1 MHAATAAIN
10 SLDWRD
16 AITDDFPNT
25 TLKTRLTQHDL
36 RGLSPLFGGL
46 SPWNPY
52 LYGTSRALFR
62 SCDKRD
68 TSAASCNRPGFNPY
82 AIILG

>member
-10 SLDWRD
+10 SPDLRD
-16 AITDDFPNT
+16 TITDDFPNT

-46 SPWNPY
+46 SPWNRVFVRHEPC
-52 LYGTSRALFR
+52 AL
-62 SCDKRD
+62 SV
-68 TSAASCNRPGFNPY
+68 
-82 AIILG
+82 L

>member
-10 SLDWRD
+10 SPDLRD
-16 AITDDFPNT
+16 TITDDFPDT

-46 SPWNPY
+46 SPWNPVFVRHEP
-52 LYGTSRALFR
+52 RAL
-62 SCDKRD
+62 SV
-68 TSAASCNRPGFNPY
+68 
-82 AIILG
+82 L